1 MDLKLLGFSDE
12 EIISLRNL
20 TRGPG
25 YPALKKLAHVLQM
38 DAYKKILSFKT
49 SDEAFRL
56 QGSCQQA
63 AKLTEILDNL
73 YGDAHNVDRR

>member
-1 MDLKLLGFSDE
+1 MDLKLLGFSEE
-12 EIISLRNL
+12 EISSLKAL
-20 TRGPG
+20 TRSPQ
-25 YPALKKLAHVLQM
+25 YIALKKLAHYLQM

-63 AKLTEILDNL
+63 AKLTEILDHL

>member
-1 MDLKLLGFSDE
+1 MDLRLLGLSEE
-12 EIISLRNL
+12 EISSLKAL
-20 TRGPG
+20 TRNPQ
-25 YPALKKLAHVLQM
+25 YIALKKLANVLQL

-63 AKLTEILDNL
+63 AKLTEILDDL
-73 YGDAHNVDRR
+73 YGDAHNARR